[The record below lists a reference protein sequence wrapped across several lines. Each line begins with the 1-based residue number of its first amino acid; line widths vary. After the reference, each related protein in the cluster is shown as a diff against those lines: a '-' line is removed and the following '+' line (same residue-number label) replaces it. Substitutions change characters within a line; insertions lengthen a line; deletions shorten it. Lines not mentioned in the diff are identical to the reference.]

1 MRRILGTNTVSVSG
15 ISSVHYGFLKD
26 KREVRLLV
34 DEEELLKYT
43 EIVPCNSVK
52 FSLPKNFKWLYTFN
66 KTTFYTEKSVDSST
80 GNKPLPWAEIIPV
93 KLVVFNQLF

>member
-1 MRRILGTNTVSVSG
+1 MLA
-15 ISSVHYGFLKD
+15 
-26 KREVRLLV
+26 

-66 KTTFYTEKSVDSST
+66 KTTFYTENSLLTAVLAVSHYL
-80 GNKPLPWAEIIPV
+80 GAEIIPV
-93 KLVVFNQLF
+93 KLVVFNQLFQESFCPITLVH